1 MSRESHLAR
10 RLDGDVDLAGVASA
24 LADPRRCAI
33 LLALGDGRAL
43 PASMLA
49 AEAGVSAATTSSHLG
64 RLTGAGLLTVEAQ
77 GRHRYYRLA
86 GPPVGTLI
94 EALQQFA
101 PAAQVHSLREG
112 TRAHALRAA
121 RTCYDHL
128 AGRLGVQLMA
138 TMIDRGQLVGGDGR
152 FVSGACTGDQ
162 LSSYGHDIDYEITP
176 SGHRFLAEF
185 GVQMPPRRR
194 AVRYCVDWSE
204 QRHHLAGGLGR
215 GLLDRIAELGWIR
228 RATSSRAVVITDVGH
243 QGLRN
248 VFDIRPQADRDQ
260 AGPRKPAES
269 LPSPSA

>member
-1 MSRESHLAR
+1 
-10 RLDGDVDLAGVASA
+10 
-24 LADPRRCAI
+24 
-33 LLALGDGRAL
+33 
-43 PASMLA
+43 
-49 AEAGVSAATTSSHLG
+49 
-64 RLTGAGLLTVEAQ
+64 
-77 GRHRYYRLA
+77 
-86 GPPVGTLI
+86 VGTLI

-152 FVSGACTGDQ
+152 FVSGADTGDQ

-228 RATSSRAVVITDVGH
+228 RATSSRAVVITDIGH

-260 AGPRKPAES
+260 AAPRKAAES